1 MLKGGYDAYKKSKK
15 RKHRNK
21 GRGIKTRRLTRRVRR
36 NKRQS
41 R

>member
-15 RKHRNK
+15 RKHRHK
-21 GRGIKTRRLTRRVRR
+21 GHGIKTRRLTRRV
-36 NKRQS
+36 KRHRKQS